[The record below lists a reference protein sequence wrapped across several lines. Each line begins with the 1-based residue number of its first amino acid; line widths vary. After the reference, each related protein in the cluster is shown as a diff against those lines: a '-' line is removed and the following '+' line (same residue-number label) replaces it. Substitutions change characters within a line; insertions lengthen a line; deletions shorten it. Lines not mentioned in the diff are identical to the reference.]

1 MGNHATSAPPEIR
14 FRMCNHAKLGGDMTD
29 ETKEDIPPRTQ
40 TQPMHERYHW
50 TAKRLILEGADPA
63 KVIGLLRAAYKSI
76 KTEYA

>member
-1 MGNHATSAPPEIR
+1 
-14 FRMCNHAKLGGDMTD
+14 MTD